1 MSWLS
6 RCERQGRMTDN
17 DLIKEK
23 EWGLMAPLFGLRTG

>member
-23 EWGLMAPLFGLRTG
+23 EWGLMAPLFCLRTG